1 MVMEEANAA
10 EVRARHAE
18 NIYNAL
24 VRICDEREWHYTRH
38 DEQKM
43 LDFMLTGDD
52 LVMRFFI
59 MVDEERQ
66 LVRISSPMMFR
77 PNRNNSLNIC
87 LATTV
92 INYLLQDGNFEYDP
106 KNNTL
111 QFRMTASILHGNF
124 GIGLFNYLI
133 DCACTT
139 VDRYNDKLFAV
150 SLGYLGLDD
159 ILKDEFARGSS
170 DNS

>member
-1 MVMEEANAA
+1 MEEENIA
-10 EVRARHAE
+10 ELRAKHAE

-24 VRICDEREWHYTRH
+24 VKICDEREWHYTRH
-38 DEQKM
+38 DEQKT
-43 LDFMLTGDD
+43 LDFFLTGED
-52 LVMRFFI
+52 LAMRFFI
-59 MVDEERQ
+59 IVDEERQ
-66 LVRISSPMMFR
+66 LVRIASPMMFR
-77 PNRNNSLNIC
+77 PNRNNSLNLC

-92 INYLLQDGNFEYDP
+92 INFLLRDGNFEYDP

-111 QFRMTASILHGNF
+111 QFRMTASILQGNF

-139 VDRYNDKLFAV
+139 VDMYNDKLFAV

-159 ILKDEFARGSS
+159 ILKEEFVRVGSG
-170 DNS
+170 NS

>member
-1 MVMEEANAA
+1 MEEVNDA
-10 EVRARHAE
+10 EVRAKHAE

-24 VRICDEREWHYTRH
+24 IKICEERKWHYTRN

-43 LDFMLTGDD
+43 VDFMITGDD

-59 MVDEERQ
+59 IVDEERQ
-66 LVRISSPMMFR
+66 LVRIASPMMFR
-77 PNRNNSLNIC
+77 PNRNNSLNLC

-106 KNNTL
+106 KDNTL

-139 VDRYNDKLFAV
+139 VDMYNDKLFAV

-159 ILKDEFARGSS
+159 ILKEEFVRGSS
-170 DNS
+170 GNS